1 MFTTPQANPT
11 SGLTRGG
18 APRKVPRRP
27 TYLSPLVPP
36 GPAVPKVV
44 WTNHFQGQCQAT
56 LAAQGLQ
63 HQHRHHHVLSLF
75 GGQQP

>member
-1 MFTTPQANPT
+1 MLILLRKLPCRSDIPIEIA
-11 SGLTRGG
+11 SGMRLQHTKFEASQR
-18 APRKVPRRP
+18 ARSPA
-27 TYLSPLVPP
+27 YLSPLVPP

-63 HQHRHHHVLSLF
+63 HQ
-75 GGQQP
+75 